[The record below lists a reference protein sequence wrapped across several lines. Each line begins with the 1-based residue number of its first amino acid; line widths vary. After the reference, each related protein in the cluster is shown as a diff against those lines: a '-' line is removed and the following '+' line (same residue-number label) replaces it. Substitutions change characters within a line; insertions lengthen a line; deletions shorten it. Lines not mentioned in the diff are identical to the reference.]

1 MASILKTDKIEGVTS
16 SGTVA
21 IPNHVIQVVNQTYNT
36 AINAS
41 ADTVTSTGLSLSIT
55 PKSANNKILVMGSVN
70 GVFTNATH
78 TGVNIDVFRGASSSD
93 TKIADAHVHASYNTS
108 STDNQVNV
116 PFMILDSPSTTS
128 AQTYSVFFNRSNG
141 SGTARVQS
149 NGSESSLTLMEIAQ

>member
-55 PKSANNKILVMGSVN
+55 PKSVNNKILVMGSVN
-70 GVFTNATH
+70 GVMTNAVN
-78 TGVNIDVFRGASSSD
+78 TGIRISVHRGSASSD
-93 TKIADAHVHASYNTS
+93 TKISNAQEYAAYNTA

-116 PFMILDSPSTTS
+116 PFSVLDTPSTTS
-128 AQTYSVFFNRSNG
+128 AQTYSVYFTRIAG

-149 NGSESSLTLMEIAQ
+149 NGSQSNITLMEIAQ

>member
-1 MASILKTDKIEGVTS
+1 MPSGSVLQVVQTTTS
-16 SGTVA
+16 SAV
-21 IPNHVIQVVNQTYNT
+21 
-36 AINAS
+36 NAS
-41 ADTVTSTGLSLSIT
+41 GDDVTATGLSLAIT
-55 PKSANNKILVMGSVN
+55 PQSTSNKILVTGSVN

-78 TGVNIDVFRGASSSD
+78 TGVNIDVFRGAASSD

-149 NGSESSLTLMEIAQ
+149 NGCVSNLTLMEIVA

>member
-1 MASILKTDKIEGVTS
+1 MALTKVRSAGFTAGAVL
-16 SGTVA
+16 
-21 IPNHVIQVVNQTYNT
+21 QVVQTTTST
-36 AINAS
+36 AVNGS
-41 ADTVTSTGLSLSIT
+41 GDDVTATGLSLAIT
-55 PKSANNKILVMGSVN
+55 PQSTSNKILVTGSVN
-70 GVFTNATH
+70 GVFTNATS

-93 TKIADAHVHASYNTS
+93 TKIADAHVHGAFDTA

-128 AQTYSVFFNRSNG
+128 AQTYSVFFNRSQG